1 MKTLKIIPLIILNM
15 NLVTCCTQKQEARK
29 PISHKTGEFMKQSID
44 RNKKLNKNEEE
55 TILNMIKK
63 DTAHQYTASTKG
75 YWYFYNIK
83 NTTEAPKPIKG
94 DLTFFDYEIKD
105 IKGKIIY
112 TQAELK
118 PQIYKV
124 DQQDFIKGLQDG
136 IKLMQKGE
144 KVTFLLPSHLA
155 FGYHGDNNKIGIN
168 QPLICTITLNDIKKE
183 KNNKTIVPSNIEK
196 NNN

>member
-1 MKTLKIIPLIILNM
+1 MKRLKIITLIILSM

-55 TILNMIKK
+55 IIINIIKK
-63 DTAHQYTASTKG
+63 DTTHQYTSSTKG

-83 NTTEAPKPIKG
+83 NTTQQPKPTKG
-94 DLTFFDYEIKD
+94 DLVFFNYEIKD
-105 IKGKIIY
+105 IKGNIIY
-112 TQAELK
+112 TQTELK
-118 PQIYKV
+118 PQTYKV

-144 KVTFLLPSHLA
+144 QVTFLLPSHLA
-155 FGYHGDNNKIGIN
+155 FGYHGDNNKIGTN
-168 QPLICTITLNDIKKE
+168 QPLICTIILHDIKK
-183 KNNKTIVPSNIEK
+183 KKITK
-196 NNN
+196 QTLL